1 VISTTKLFLLAIS
14 TSVAVF
20 CTMPVQADAKSVVDL
35 SEEMTSST
43 FASPEDPSLTA
54 PVDDPTNCLP
64 ECSSADPEGTP
75 YMITAPI
82 QPQKTDVAGRT
93 VGRTSCCGKNTSR
106 NERHGIQWRP
116 LILQEFLFVGVQH
129 GFRLA
134 TEAKTRRELDGP
146 FFADWAKIIGNT
158 QWNRWSDGD
167 KWFTSNVA
175 HPASG
180 AVAAWIYRRNDT
192 RARYLEQDFHN
203 PAYRNALLRS
213 FAVATVAAVLWKIG
227 PLSEATIGHVGLYP
241 TVNKWGLP
249 IRDGNRSGLNDYVL
263 NEAGGIPL
271 MVCEDWLDK
280 HVARPLEGQ
289 SHSRARIDSI
299 RIFTSPTRSFANL
312 MAFHRPW
319 FRENR
324 D

>member
-1 VISTTKLFLLAIS
+1 LISINKIIPLALLTAF
-14 TSVAVF
+14 VVF
-20 CTMPVQADAKSVVDL
+20 CELPVHADGKSVITL
-35 SEEMTSST
+35 SEGVTSAA

-54 PVDDPTNCLP
+54 PVHYPTNCLP
-64 ECSSADPEGTP
+64 DCVSGDPEDAP
-75 YMITAPI
+75 AMITAPI
-82 QPQKTDVAGRT
+82 HPQKTAVAGQT
-93 VGRTSCCGKNTSR
+93 AGRTSCCGTNTSR
-106 NERHGIQWRP
+106 NEQRGIQWRS
-116 LILQEFLFVGVQH
+116 LILQELLLVGVQH

-146 FFADWAKIIGNT
+146 VFADWAKIIANT

-167 KWFTSNVA
+167 KWFTSNIA
-175 HPASG
+175 HPANG
-180 AVAAWIYRRNDT
+180 AVVAWIYRQNDT

-203 PAYRNALLRS
+203 PAYRNTLLRA

-263 NEAGGIPL
+263 NEAVGIPL
-271 MVCEDWLDK
+271 MIGEDWLDK
-280 HVARPLEGQ
+280 HVTRPLEG
-289 SHSRARIDSI
+289 HIYSRAPIDAI
-299 RIFTSPTRSFANL
+299 RIFTSPTRSFASL
-312 MAFHRPW
+312 MALKKPW

-324 D
+324 N